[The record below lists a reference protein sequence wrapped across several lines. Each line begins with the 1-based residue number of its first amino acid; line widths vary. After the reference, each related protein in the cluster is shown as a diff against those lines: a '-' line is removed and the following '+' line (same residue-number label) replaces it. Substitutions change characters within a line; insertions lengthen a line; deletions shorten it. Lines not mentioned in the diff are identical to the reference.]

1 MDCFIILTCSRKSRS
16 KFLWPVDS
24 SLRDWA
30 AMPIFFFYPSL
41 FTQSDWKLSESII
54 PITHTWAE
62 PTWMQIHLA
71 FTHPIKF
78 AFWALWLACFLQA
91 QSNGVYYFVSP
102 AWPVAS
108 SVRQGKKEGLV
119 KATVRSRAPAQVP
132 PGLRLCMC
140 VLGRCCS
147 MSLQLLGG
155 WWGSARQLSLPKDPV
170 VHTGRKFYLPKW
182 LATGKV
188 STSSS
193 EVFLTH
199 ISSWE
204 FLVLT
209 KVQYAACLICCF
221 IYQGKETT
229 VWGRSIY
236 SKSYFRLKVDMLVL
250 VVCCLNL

>member
-30 AMPIFFFYPSL
+30 AMPIFFFNPSL

-119 KATVRSRAPAQVP
+119 KATVRSRAQLRFPRAQALHVCAGEGLLNVPSAAGWLMGQRTPAFP
-132 PGLRLCMC
+132 PKGSSCSYWQE
-140 VLGRCCS
+140 VL
-147 MSLQLLGG
+147 
-155 WWGSARQLSLPKDPV
+155 
-170 VHTGRKFYLPKW
+170 
-182 LATGKV
+182 
-188 STSSS
+188 
-193 EVFLTH
+193 
-199 ISSWE
+199 
-204 FLVLT
+204 LT
-209 KVQYAACLICCF
+209 KVVSNW
-221 IYQGKETT
+221 QGEHIQLWGVPHTHFFMGISCVNKGT
-229 VWGRSIY
+229 VCSVLNMLFYLSRQ
-236 SKSYFRLKVDMLVL
+236 RNNCMRKV
-250 VVCCLNL
+250 NIQ

>member
-1 MDCFIILTCSRKSRS
+1 MACM
-16 KFLWPVDS
+16 FLAGAVKRC
-24 SLRDWA
+24 LL
-30 AMPIFFFYPSL
+30 FCEPSL
-41 FTQSDWKLSESII
+41 TSSILCE
-54 PITHTWAE
+54 A
-62 PTWMQIHLA
+62 
-71 FTHPIKF
+71 
-78 AFWALWLACFLQA
+78 
-91 QSNGVYYFVSP
+91 G
-102 AWPVAS
+102 
-108 SVRQGKKEGLV
+108 KEG
-119 KATVRSRAPAQVP
+119 RACKGHSEEQSPAQVP
-132 PGLRLCMC
+132 PGLRHCMC
-140 VLGRCCS
+140 VLGRGCS